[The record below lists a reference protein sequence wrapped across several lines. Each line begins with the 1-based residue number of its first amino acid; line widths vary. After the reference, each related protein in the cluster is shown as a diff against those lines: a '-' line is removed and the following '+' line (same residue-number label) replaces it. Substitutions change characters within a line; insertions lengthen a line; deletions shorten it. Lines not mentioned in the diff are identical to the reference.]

1 MTTSNFLNPLNS
13 TKLISLD
20 CYLDDMIS
28 LYNSHKFPKV
38 LLLNGKKGI
47 GKFTLVVHFLNY
59 IFSQNETNTYDYKN
73 KQINTSSIFYNQ
85 LLNKTNQDVF
95 LIQAE
100 ENKNIKIDDIRALKS
115 TLSRSS
121 LSNNPRF
128 IIIDEVEFINENS
141 MNALLKTLE
150 EPSNNNFFIL
160 INNQQV
166 DILKTITSRCL
177 KNNISLSQNEIN
189 NVINY
194 LIGIQKMENYID
206 YNNNLTPGTFIKF
219 NEICAKN
226 KIDINDDIIIKIQ
239 KLLISYKK
247 NKNRDLISLVLF
259 TIDQF
264 FLTLVYEKTSKLDF
278 LLNTKSNIIKQIN
291 DFIHYNLNINA
302 VLNSIEIKLK
312 NV

>member
-1 MTTSNFLNPLNS
+1 
-13 TKLISLD
+13 
-20 CYLDDMIS
+20 
-28 LYNSHKFPKV
+28 
-38 LLLNGKKGI
+38 
-47 GKFTLVVHFLNY
+47 
-59 IFSQNETNTYDYKN
+59 
-73 KQINTSSIFYNQ
+73 
-85 LLNKTNQDVF
+85 
-95 LIQAE
+95 
-100 ENKNIKIDDIRALKS
+100 
-115 TLSRSS
+115 
-121 LSNNPRF
+121 
-128 IIIDEVEFINENS
+128 
-141 MNALLKTLE
+141 
-150 EPSNNNFFIL
+150 
-160 INNQQV
+160 
-166 DILKTITSRCL
+166 
-177 KNNISLSQNEIN
+177 
-189 NVINY
+189 
-194 LIGIQKMENYID
+194 MENNID